1 MPYSEKYVLELE
13 PANLAKK
20 ARALPFEAVKVL
32 RLFDGRREL
41 SDVVEESPL
50 DVSKTLA
57 VVKRGAELGLLS
69 LGENKKGNTFKSTRK
84 LSEASRSWLNES
96 PQPTDECEL
105 EEELDRALSCLGD
118 TCPSGKETGPTFLEE
133 LPDALE
139 QSLQKALDRYLDEA
153 IEEPLGRDHLY
164 GGYLSA
170 DDSAPCDD
178 ENLGF
183 TQVEEAFF
191 DSFELEEEEDYENL
205 WVLGDEIPE
214 PGRVSDR

>member
-1 MPYSEKYVLELE
+1 MPYSEKYVLELD

-41 SDVVEESPL
+41 SDVVDESPL

-69 LGENKKGNTFKSTRK
+69 LGENKKGNPFKSTHK

-96 PQPTDECEL
+96 PQPANECEL
-105 EEELDRALSCLGD
+105 EEELDRALSSLGD
-118 TCPSGKETGPTFLEE
+118 TYPSDKETGPTFLEE

-153 IEEPLGRDHLY
+153 IEEPLCDD
-164 GGYLSA
+164 YLSA
-170 DDSAPCDD
+170 DDSEPCND

-183 TQVEEAFF
+183 TPVEEAFF

-214 PGRVSDR
+214 PGRL

>member
-13 PANLAKK
+13 PANLAKN
-20 ARALPFEAVKVL
+20 ADTLPVEAVKVL
-32 RLFDGRREL
+32 RLFDGSREL

-69 LGENKKGNTFKSTRK
+69 LGENQKTNPCKSTRK

-96 PQPTDECEL
+96 LQPTNECEL
-105 EEELDRALSCLGD
+105 EKELDRALSCLGD
-118 TCPSGKETGPTFLEE
+118 RNPSGKESGPTFLEE

-153 IEEPLGRDHLY
+153 IEEPLGGEDRLY

-170 DDSAPCDD
+170 DDSAPCDE
-178 ENLGF
+178 ENPGF

-214 PGRVSDR
+214 PSRL